1 MDILITTI
9 LGLIGGIS
17 FLGVVI
23 VYLLFF
29 PEKAKLIQASIT
41 QLFGRIS
48 FWARKSTLKNRVE
61 GSCDAAIK
69 EFHKELPDISIPNLI
84 VEWVDS
90 DNFDTRVKDNEAVV
104 LLRYSN
110 NDTLNIV
117 TATTA
122 YVRDAFLINA
132 KPYLSESFRKGLD
145 LSIIRFVLGRV
156 KNNSKSVVSRFVED
170 NCEAIKASRAIINKI
185 ECINDAG
192 LFTRLMIRELDCY
205 GNTLL
210 GRVPAKEHE
219 EEADDFL
226 DYLYKIATREPDE
239 YTQLAFV
246 RPDIRVG
253 VLLVAKLDNYAQN
266 GLRPYLN
273 RIKKGFALGV
283 ETFYLLARDKHIS
296 ILDDVF
302 KGLMLTGNFVL
313 LKKPKIYYDRKRRE
327 VKCYCIKVD
336 KEGSINNAYDQIN
349 KAMAAGDELEAI
361 ITHIREDRITINF
374 NELEGYVNKQNFSSK
389 EISSPTDY
397 FLVGS
402 SVCVKPIEIN
412 GDGDVEFSIA
422 GTASD
427 PTNIF
432 SAYKIGMQINAEV
445 TYADD
450 TFVKFIVP
458 GSNTT
463 AVAFRDDLTYS
474 RFLLLHKKFRI
485 GDIFSMVI
493 KELELEK
500 NTLIL
505 SLCDLKDPWANLSVS
520 KGDIVR
526 LEICRK
532 DVNALVGELDEGIT
546 TVLNNRDLSWNEKK
560 GETIRKS
567 IRLGD
572 KLDCIVDRIDKKQRV
587 VYVTLRKP
595 EDNPYVSFIKENK
608 GKDVQSLIDY
618 DDECGVYGEIESMR
632 LFIPISETHKGK
644 TRFSYKIG
652 QKTPVRI
659 KDISDRKDTI
669 IGSFTPFINSAIDC
683 FKQAYPEGD
692 VIANLKLEKRE
703 KYYLQFKKK
712 HNNDVIDLYLY
723 ISDIASEGYV
733 DDLPSLYNYVKS
745 LPLIIKKI
753 DSGHDRVY
761 LSLKDN
767 VNNGDE
773 ASELFEYGQEYE
785 GIVLSRNI
793 DGFRALTLNP
803 ICEVQLHSSKRY
815 NTGDRV
821 LLIPERLS
829 APVSFM
835 DKS

>member
-1 MDILITTI
+1 MDILIKTVI
-9 LGLIGGIS
+9 GLFGGLGVLGL
-17 FLGVVI
+17 VI
-23 VYLLFF
+23 LFILFF
-29 PEKAKLIQASIT
+29 PEKVKLIQASIT

-48 FWARKSTLKNRVE
+48 FWARKSTIKNRVE

-69 EFHKELPDISIPNLI
+69 EFHKELPDISIPNLV
-84 VEWVDS
+84 VEWVNS
-90 DNFDTRVKDNEAVV
+90 DDFDTRVKDNEAVV

-145 LSIIRFVLGRV
+145 LSIIRFVLCRV

-170 NCEAIKASRAIINKI
+170 NCEAIKASSAIINKI

-205 GNTLL
+205 GNALL
-210 GRVPAKEHE
+210 GRVPAKEHAD
-219 EEADDFL
+219 EADDFL

-246 RPDIRVG
+246 RPDIRIG
-253 VLLVAKLDNYAQN
+253 VLLVAKLDNYVQN

-283 ETFYLLARDKHIS
+283 DSFYLLARDKHIS

-302 KGLMLTGNFVL
+302 KGLMLTGNFLL
-313 LKKPKIYYDRKRRE
+313 LKKPKIYYDRQSRE
-327 VKCYCIKVD
+327 VKCYCIKVN

-361 ITHIREDRITINF
+361 ITHIREDRITISF
-374 NELEGYVNKQNFSSK
+374 NELKGYVNKQNFSSK
-389 EISSPTDY
+389 NISSPTDF

-402 SVCVKPIEIN
+402 SIYVKPIEIN

-427 PTNIF
+427 PMSFF

-458 GSNTT
+458 GLNTT

-474 RFLLLHKKFRI
+474 RFLLLHKKFKI
-485 GDIFSMVI
+485 GDVFTMVV
-493 KELELEK
+493 KELEPE
-500 NTLIL
+500 NNNLIL
-505 SLCDLKDPWANLSVS
+505 SLYDLKDPWANLSVD

-532 DVNALVGELDEGIT
+532 DVNALVGELDEGLT
-546 TVLNNRDLSWNEKK
+546 TVLHNRDLSWDEKQ
-560 GETIRKS
+560 GESIRKS

-572 KLDCIVDRIDKKQRV
+572 SLDCIVDRIDKKQRV

-595 EDNPYVSFIKENK
+595 EDNPYVSFFKDNK
-608 GKDVQSLIDY
+608 GKDVRALIVS
-618 DDECGVYGEIESMR
+618 DDECGVYGEIEAMR
-632 LFIPISETHKGK
+632 LYIPISETHKGK

-652 QKTPVRI
+652 EKVPVRI

-669 IGSFTPFINSAIDC
+669 IGSFIPFIHSAIDR
-683 FKQAYPEGD
+683 FKQAFSEGD
-692 VIANLKLEKRE
+692 VIENLKLEKKE
-703 KYYLQFKKK
+703 KYYLQFRKK
-712 HNNDVIDLYLY
+712 HNNDVYDLYLY
-723 ISDIASEGYV
+723 ISDIASEGFV
-733 DDLPSLYNYVKS
+733 DDLPSLYNHVNS
-745 LPLIIKKI
+745 LPLIIKRI
-753 DSGHDRVY
+753 DSDRDRVF

-767 VNNGDE
+767 VKKGDE
-773 ASELFEYGQEYE
+773 ASGPFEYGQEYK
-785 GIVLSRNI
+785 GIVLSRNKY
-793 DGFRALTLNP
+793 GYRALALNP
-803 ICEVQLHSSKRY
+803 ICEVQLHSMERY
-815 NTGDRV
+815 NTGDSV

-829 APVSFM
+829 TPVSFM
-835 DKS
+835 DKC